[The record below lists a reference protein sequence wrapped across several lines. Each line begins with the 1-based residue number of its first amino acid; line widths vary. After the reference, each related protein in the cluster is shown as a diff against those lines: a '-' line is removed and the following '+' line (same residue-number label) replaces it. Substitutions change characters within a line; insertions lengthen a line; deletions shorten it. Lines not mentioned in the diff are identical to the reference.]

1 MFILDGKSLF
11 GNSGLILSICILLI
25 LLYFSYNKCYINND
39 NYYNNNNSIN
49 EYNINNKI
57 EKFELSDTDT
67 SKLPISTNVRA
78 VINGGTISLNFT
90 LTNIKGVAT
99 PSKFIIVLAQYDNN
113 KKNTGNNKF
122 YVSNE
127 YALTSSVDVNKTNYQ
142 TNVCSLVDNLP
153 SCSYTFTN
161 LDISSSTGTLFY
173 YKVGVSAVYDNGYN
187 TPFVIPYNI
196 STSDKLFSIN
206 ASIDNQSSVY
216 TDFLEYQN
224 NLNKQP
230 GSKNINSS
238 TIASADGKYELIKS
252 QLGNYPDNLLFESQ
266 NTDQNLLNDLV
277 DKSMVKGIVNVNIK
291 I

>member
-67 SKLPISTNVRA
+67 SKLPIPTNVRA

-127 YALTSSVDVNKTNYQ
+127 YA
-142 TNVCSLVDNLP
+142 
-153 SCSYTFTN
+153 
-161 LDISSSTGTLFY
+161 
-173 YKVGVSAVYDNGYN
+173 
-187 TPFVIPYNI
+187 
-196 STSDKLFSIN
+196 
-206 ASIDNQSSVY
+206 
-216 TDFLEYQN
+216 
-224 NLNKQP
+224 
-230 GSKNINSS
+230 
-238 TIASADGKYELIKS
+238 
-252 QLGNYPDNLLFESQ
+252 
-266 NTDQNLLNDLV
+266 
-277 DKSMVKGIVNVNIK
+277 
-291 I
+291 